1 MSLEDLITGI
11 IYVVFDDAHG
21 TTPFAWVPDH
31 IDEKLKILAGLKSIS
46 LLTAE
51 EGHVPKSLVIV
62 PFQSYKKK
70 AILKFFKWDDKKR
83 RGKIGRSSITVV
95 FNEDNDVIFY
105 KYIEDLNAVFEEF
118 APKFIKLELSRAKT
132 EEYLT
137 LMNYLLK
144 KLVGI
149 LKELRNKELAL
160 RKFITEK
167 KKSEDNR
174 KPTYIFKLVVCGDA
188 GVGKSSLVLRYTTN
202 AFSRSYLPTLG
213 VNISEKRFE
222 ASNYNVQF
230 SIWDIAGQE
239 RFFLMRRQFY
249 QGADSAILVFD
260 LSRSSTFLSLPTS
273 FNDIKSNLSSSETIT
288 GFVVGNK
295 NDLRERAVSK
305 EEAIKFARSINF
317 GYIETSALTGNNVQ
331 EAFKNIVE
339 KLMETRK

>member
-1 MSLEDLITGI
+1 MTLEDLITGI

-21 TTPFAWVPDH
+21 TTPFAWIPDN

-62 PFQSYKKK
+62 PFQSYRKK
-70 AILKFFKWDDKKR
+70 AILKFFKWDDIKR

-95 FNEDNDVIFY
+95 FNEDNDVVFY

-118 APKFIKLELSRAKT
+118 TPKIIKLELSRSKPQA
-132 EEYLT
+132 YLV
-137 LMNYLLK
+137 LMKNLHS
-144 KLVGI
+144 KLVQI

-160 RKFITEK
+160 RKFLTEK

-174 KPTYIFKLVVCGDA
+174 KPTYVFKLVVCGDA
-188 GVGKSSLVLRYTTN
+188 GVGKSSLILRYTTN

-222 ASNYNVQF
+222 TSDYNVQF
-230 SIWDIAGQE
+230 SIWDIAGQD

-260 LSRSSTFLSLPTS
+260 LSRASTFMSLPTS
-273 FNDIKSNLSSSETIT
+273 YNDIKTNLGGSESIT

-295 NDLRERAVSK
+295 NDLKERIVSR
-305 EEAIKFARSINF
+305 EEAIGFARSINF

-331 EAFKNIVE
+331 EAFKKIVE
-339 KLMETRK
+339 NLMKSRK